1 LRPLCRVG
9 GASLRVPDLEAVPM
23 KTIQPPVRTTKKAHW
38 LIGRD
43 RRIAAIALVPEAR
56 TAPPE
61 LNRVRSWKQAA
72 SDPMSNEFTSDTR
85 NHDTQHYIPATP
97 IESAFGTSMNL
108 LTPSYLSAPDLIATT
123 PQRFAWLNR
132 LANSRQGS
140 RVSRSSRDS
149 RSMSEPGRGLL

>member
-1 LRPLCRVG
+1 
-9 GASLRVPDLEAVPM
+9 M

-72 SDPMSNEFTSDTR
+72 SEPMSNEFTSDIW
-85 NHDTQHYIPATP
+85 NHDDSIT
-97 IESAFGTSMNL
+97 
-108 LTPSYLSAPDLIATT
+108 YLQL
-123 PQRFAWLNR
+123 RLNR
-132 LANSRQGS
+132 HLVPQ
-140 RVSRSSRDS
+140 
-149 RSMSEPGRGLL
+149 